1 MSHRRQLLVL
11 VLGAGAIGVA
21 MLAGRTDLV
30 TLLFEPPMP
39 VRVLLGMAAALLAI
53 AIGLSATDRLG
64 NRDSDAR
71 ELIRAVRLLF
81 LAVGVAAMAAGWLI
95 GSPVPIVAG
104 LVIAGVDVLETT
116 FLLMVT
122 AARGR

>member
-1 MSHRRQLLVL
+1 MTVRRQLLVL
-11 VLGAGAIGVA
+11 LLGAGTIGVA

-30 TLLFEPPMP
+30 TLLFEPPTP
-39 VRVLLGMAAALLAI
+39 ARLLLGPAAALLAI
-53 AIGLSATDRLG
+53 GIGLRATDRLG
-64 NRDSDAR
+64 DRDGDAP

-81 LAVGVAAMAAGWLI
+81 LAVGVGAMAAGWLI

-104 LVIAGVDVLETT
+104 LVICGVDVLETT